1 MKPEEE
7 LEIILEFAEDKPNS
21 LVRPNKTF
29 LSYTDNQK
37 KKFSYT
43 SNEHI
48 NELKKKLIKGRK
60 KTFKEP
66 IKIWFSFNKD
76 NLSSSG
82 NPN

>member
-1 MKPEEE
+1 MTIENE

-21 LVRPNKTF
+21 LVRPNKTL

-37 KKFSYT
+37 KNFSYA

-60 KTFKEP
+60 KTYV
-66 IKIWFSFNKD
+66 
-76 NLSSSG
+76 
-82 NPN
+82 

>member
-21 LVRPNKTF
+21 LVRPNKTL

-37 KKFSYT
+37 KKFSF

-48 NELKKKLIKGRK
+48 NELKK
-60 KTFKEP
+60 
-66 IKIWFSFNKD
+66 N
-76 NLSSSG
+76 
-82 NPN
+82 